1 MARYVIKYQ
10 PKVNYKTKFTLCG
23 RRLQG
28 YIIKLEIFNFKKSF
42 QRKPKCVQPT
52 GLYVKLSSGGESG
65 MKNTTLTCPPAGMN
79 YLRNLS
85 NYQKSEAALAM
96 GLALSCGFV
105 PLEKYT
111 KKKHKNFQFTK
122 SDTALVKRLAS
133 PCLMSGLSDLE
144 D

>member
-1 MARYVIKYQ
+1 
-10 PKVNYKTKFTLCG
+10 
-23 RRLQG
+23 
-28 YIIKLEIFNFKKSF
+28 
-42 QRKPKCVQPT
+42 
-52 GLYVKLSSGGESG
+52 
-65 MKNTTLTCPPAGMN
+65 MKNTTLTWPAGMN

-111 KKKHKNFQFTK
+111 NKKNKNFQFTK